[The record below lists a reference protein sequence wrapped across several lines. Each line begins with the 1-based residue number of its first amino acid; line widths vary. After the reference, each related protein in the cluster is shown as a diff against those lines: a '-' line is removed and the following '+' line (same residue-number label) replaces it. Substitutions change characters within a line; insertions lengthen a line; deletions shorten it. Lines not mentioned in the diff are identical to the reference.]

1 MGPFNYSFK
10 NGGEIGITMNVNDLI
25 KELSKINEEFLQK
38 NEDKEF
44 TIKLVTPFGKAKVC
58 SWKAAS
64 VNDAV
69 KEFLDAN
76 PAYREN
82 KKGTVI
88 AESLQKNEDFKNP
101 KTHDEI
107 KPGEWYEV
115 EGTLYQIA
123 DRQPIDSEIQ
133 AFKVLSD
140 YSVGKGVHALY
151 KSLFKPDK
159 FNFVG
164 KKDKI
169 TKMIKEKEAQI
180 AKLKQEIDTLKSLE

>member
-1 MGPFNYSFK
+1 
-10 NGGEIGITMNVNDLI
+10 MNVNDLI

-69 KEFLDAN
+69 KEFLDVN

-88 AESLQKNEDFKNP
+88 AESLQKNEDKV
-101 KTHDEI
+101 I
-107 KPGEWYEV
+107 K
-115 EGTLYQIA
+115 
-123 DRQPIDSEIQ
+123 
-133 AFKVLSD
+133 
-140 YSVGKGVHALY
+140 
-151 KSLFKPDK
+151 
-159 FNFVG
+159 
-164 KKDKI
+164 
-169 TKMIKEKEAQI
+169 
-180 AKLKQEIDTLKSLE
+180 

>member
-1 MGPFNYSFK
+1 
-10 NGGEIGITMNVNDLI
+10 MNVNDLI

-44 TIKLVTPFGKAKVC
+44 TIKLVTPFGKVKVC

-88 AESLQKNEDFKNP
+88 AESL
-101 KTHDEI
+101 
-107 KPGEWYEV
+107 
-115 EGTLYQIA
+115 
-123 DRQPIDSEIQ
+123 
-133 AFKVLSD
+133 
-140 YSVGKGVHALY
+140 
-151 KSLFKPDK
+151 
-159 FNFVG
+159 
-164 KKDKI
+164 
-169 TKMIKEKEAQI
+169 
-180 AKLKQEIDTLKSLE
+180 